1 MIETSCAEKRERGTK
16 MKSIKRLAAAV
27 LAFVMLFTAA
37 VGMTTAAAEGAA
49 IPGAAAKTA
58 PTLDEALNIAG
69 GTLHFEP
76 YMPGEVVWP
85 EWTVQTGSEP
95 GHEAYAMS
103 STEDS
108 TYLCL
113 KNVELGGNETLQLD
127 YKWFF
132 MYNGTSNLQVE
143 FGPAGDPYNM
153 FALTVES
160 PVNQYDGTWHAGNV
174 DLAEA
179 LELMGWEPGSY
190 DININFS
197 KNGDDTSYACIDNI
211 RLGERVS
218 VTGVSVEDAEL
229 YVGTSRKLTC
239 VVSPVEATNKKV
251 VFESDDWSVAEINY
265 ETGVVTGI
273 APGTTTVTVTTE
285 DGGFTDSCT
294 VTVSELGEIT
304 FYGNSISSSSGTYAG
319 NWISFTNRSLE
330 TEAANLGPALPT
342 GYAAEYVG
350 GVIYGYAL
358 TEGGM
363 QLYTCTLD
371 NLSPVPH
378 GVPNNR
384 KYVMDMAY
392 NYADGTMYALNVHS
406 HLVGVQTVKRFLC
419 KVDIV
424 SGKLYDEKL
433 IDCGDGVEAVAL
445 AISADG
451 AAYVMDNLGQLR
463 TLNLETGTTNAIGWS
478 GLNTSSHVQS
488 MAFDHDTN
496 TLYWA
501 NVMDDQS
508 AFYLID
514 TVTGAGTC
522 LGMIGGNPTEIS
534 GLFTVSES
542 VSAEPPTPRAVTVA
556 FVDEV
561 TGETL
566 GTAEKLQCEQ
576 MTAEDYPEAPAHKG
590 FEFRRWSVEAGDEV
604 YEDTVVKAKYTRLRH
619 EGDAAVILR
628 AADVWGN
635 GGGYQ
640 MLLDADHNTYYY
652 DGFADPDDLGETQ
665 VIPPFGGFTEFGD
678 ADPAD
683 YELFENTLPFDA
695 DGRCST
701 ENIICDDMMK
711 IYIPAGVYDWCITNP
726 TPGDRIWIASNDGS
740 CRGREDDFEFEAG
753 KTYVFD
759 VKFEN
764 NGDRVDLTVYDDEQY
779 VVRFID
785 GATGETI
792 GTQLVAG
799 GSAAELPELPVHEG
813 WFSFGWN
820 ADVSCVTEDMTVTAL
835 FALPGDLDMSGTVD
849 ISDAIL
855 ILRHAMGAGE
865 LTEMQLVLADIDNS
879 GDVSAVD
886 ALTVLRRAMGI

>member
-1 MIETSCAEKRERGTK
+1 
-16 MKSIKRLAAAV
+16 
-27 LAFVMLFTAA
+27 
-37 VGMTTAAAEGAA
+37 
-49 IPGAAAKTA
+49 
-58 PTLDEALNIAG
+58 
-69 GTLHFEP
+69 
-76 YMPGEVVWP
+76 
-85 EWTVQTGSEP
+85 
-95 GHEAYAMS
+95 
-103 STEDS
+103 
-108 TYLCL
+108 
-113 KNVELGGNETLQLD
+113 
-127 YKWFF
+127 
-132 MYNGTSNLQVE
+132 
-143 FGPAGDPYNM
+143 
-153 FALTVES
+153 
-160 PVNQYDGTWHAGNV
+160 
-174 DLAEA
+174 
-179 LELMGWEPGSY
+179 
-190 DININFS
+190 
-197 KNGDDTSYACIDNI
+197 
-211 RLGERVS
+211 
-218 VTGVSVEDAEL
+218 
-229 YVGTSRKLTC
+229 
-239 VVSPVEATNKKV
+239 
-251 VFESDDWSVAEINY
+251 
-265 ETGVVTGI
+265 
-273 APGTTTVTVTTE
+273 
-285 DGGFTDSCT
+285 
-294 VTVSELGEIT
+294 
-304 FYGNSISSSSGTYAG
+304 
-319 NWISFTNRSLE
+319 
-330 TEAANLGPALPT
+330 
-342 GYAAEYVG
+342 
-350 GVIYGYAL
+350 
-358 TEGGM
+358 
-363 QLYTCTLD
+363 
-371 NLSPVPH
+371 
-378 GVPNNR
+378 
-384 KYVMDMAY
+384 
-392 NYADGTMYALNVHS
+392 
-406 HLVGVQTVKRFLC
+406 
-419 KVDIV
+419 
-424 SGKLYDEKL
+424 
-433 IDCGDGVEAVAL
+433 
-445 AISADG
+445 
-451 AAYVMDNLGQLR
+451 
-463 TLNLETGTTNAIGWS
+463 
-478 GLNTSSHVQS
+478 
-488 MAFDHDTN
+488 
-496 TLYWA
+496 
-501 NVMDDQS
+501 
-508 AFYLID
+508 
-514 TVTGAGTC
+514 
-522 LGMIGGNPTEIS
+522 
-534 GLFTVSES
+534 
-542 VSAEPPTPRAVTVA
+542 
-556 FVDEV
+556 
-561 TGETL
+561 
-566 GTAEKLQCEQ
+566 
-576 MTAEDYPEAPAHKG
+576 MTAEDYPEAPAHEG

-683 YELFENTLPFDA
+683 YELFEYTLPFDA

-879 GDVSAVD
+879 GDVSAAD